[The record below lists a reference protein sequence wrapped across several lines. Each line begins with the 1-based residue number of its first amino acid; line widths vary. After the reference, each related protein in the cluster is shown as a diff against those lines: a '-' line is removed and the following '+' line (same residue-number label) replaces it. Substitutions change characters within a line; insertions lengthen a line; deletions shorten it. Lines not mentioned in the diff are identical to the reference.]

1 MGRHRSGG
9 GSSYRSDK
17 RKTRDWD
24 DPDGPGDAAER
35 SPRAL
40 YERFDPE
47 NISRLWRLYDTQW
60 HHKPGERFLTRKEF
74 TDLLEEMHTT
84 KITEIH
90 DEGMRRIKE
99 GEFCLTPPGSSSYFT
114 STCIYST
121 RKERGSTGQYNQ
133 FTESLLRFHNSAN
146 VSHEQ
151 DQSLAA
157 PSENRIMRARSNSL
171 DAPKVTMPTI
181 IKTQLSPTE
190 AEHKPKL
197 LDIPALPPAPPSTS
211 PPPLPTPQPTASP
224 SPSPSEAIKQSP
236 RPSPSPRKSRFTPLE
251 SPQPHSQTPGETP
264 PPPPPPP
271 QQQRQQPY
279 IPPTPA
285 ELDSATSV
293 IRAACAAEEAEAL
306 ARHSQQVKAAK
317 ALVWIDVI
325 KLAGEIPC
333 LAALVGGASGE
344 DGEAAA
350 ATKGGPEG
358 MTESAL
364 MSAFAG
370 LMRWEERAEK
380 ARECLVEAVGG
391 LEGLGMGGRWWGWG
405 RGLGA

>member
-35 SPRAL
+35 SPRVL

-99 GEFCLTPPGSSSYFT
+99 ARRRNEGRLASITNSPKASYVSTIPRTVSIASLTSEWSSRT
-114 STCIYST
+114 PTPQP
-121 RKERGSTGQYNQ
+121 RARRGSTSS
-133 FTESLLRFHNSAN
+133 TVA
-146 VSHEQ
+146 HEQ

-171 DAPKVTMPTI
+171 DAPK
-181 IKTQLSPTE
+181 
-190 AEHKPKL
+190 
-197 LDIPALPPAPPSTS
+197 
-211 PPPLPTPQPTASP
+211 
-224 SPSPSEAIKQSP
+224 
-236 RPSPSPRKSRFTPLE
+236 
-251 SPQPHSQTPGETP
+251 TPGETP

-293 IRAACAAEEAEAL
+293 IRAACAAEEAQAL

-370 LMRWEERAEK
+370 LMRWEEGAEK

-391 LEGLGMGGRWWGWG
+391 LEGLG
-405 RGLGA
+405 